1 MSVDMN
7 PDLEK
12 EIIQRLDA
20 LQEVPPRSSKA
31 ALAGRAAFLSEAR
44 QIADAQ
50 ALKAIRAEAQAD
62 AARRRRALPAW
73 KPLRLALSPWLT
85 AVLVIL
91 ILALGA
97 APVTV
102 YAAQSS
108 LPNDLL
114 YPVKML
120 TEDWRLNNASQ
131 ASRLAL
137 ALQFAERRVSEM
149 TSLQAQA
156 NPIPEGVLAR
166 FEQHE
171 SLAMQTAAGLPNGE
185 LVQALERLQ
194 THISAQEQLL
204 TRVQNA
210 GQPDD
215 PVILQAQVVL
225 QHHARLVE
233 VGLRD
238 PRDFRRHVSG
248 APLNSTPAPTA
259 DEPGGTPHP
268 QESQVPG
275 SGPGAQPGPLPA
287 GPTDTAPGQLGPATG
302 APGATVTPGS
312 SGSDTGGSGAGPGPA
327 GTKTPAPDES
337 GDQGGPN
344 NSMRVNP

>member
-1 MSVDMN
+1 MSVDLN
-7 PDLEK
+7 PDLEN
-12 EIIQRLDA
+12 EIRQRLDA
-20 LQEVPPRSSKA
+20 LQEVPPRSTKA

-62 AARRRRALPAW
+62 AARRRWALPAW

-114 YPVKML
+114 YPVKVL
-120 TEDWRLNNASQ
+120 TEDWLLNNAPES
-131 ASRLAL
+131 SRLAL

-171 SLAMQTAAGLPNGE
+171 TLAMQTAAGLANGE
-185 LVQALERLQ
+185 LAQALEQ
-194 THISAQEQLL
+194 FQIHISAQEQLL

-225 QHHARLVE
+225 QYQARLVE

-238 PRDFRRHVSG
+238 PRDFRRHVNG
-248 APLNSTPAPTA
+248 APLNSTPTHPA
-259 DEPGGTPHP
+259 DEPGETAPPQGT
-268 QESQVPG
+268 QVPG
-275 SGPGAQPGPLPA
+275 SGPGPQPGPLPA
-287 GPTDTAPGQLGPATG
+287 DPTATAPGGTGPA
-302 APGATVTPGS
+302 AGATVTPGS
-312 SGSDTGGSGAGPGPA
+312 GGSDTGGSGTGSGPA
-327 GTKTPAPDES
+327 ATKTPAPDDS

-344 NSMRVNP
+344 NSLRVNP